1 MQKIP
6 QSSVHLF
13 FNVVQDSSLSGTLAS
28 TLKHIADFSMYNLGP
43 GRQMLHVCYQVV
55 PARNR
60 DLAKEA
66 YTCSCHAESYFSHVL
81 KSLEVSRDCPQFNG
95 TKISDLKSSR
105 ICLAA
110 GAPAIA
116 SDSQAIERAEGETRA
131 LLKASTNTADITHLN
146 VKKFQV
152 SPHSEHFFVSI

>member
-1 MQKIP
+1 MQMIP
-6 QSSVHLF
+6 QLSVHLF
-13 FNVVQDSSLSGTLAS
+13 FHVVQDSNLSGTLAS

-43 GRQMLHVCYQVV
+43 RRQMLYICSQVV

-66 YTCSCHAESYFSHVL
+66 YTCSCHAERYFSHVL
-81 KSLEVSRDCPQFNG
+81 KSLEVSRDCPQFSG
-95 TKISDLKSSR
+95 TKMSDLKASV

-110 GAPAIA
+110 GAPAIT

-131 LLKASTNTADITHLN
+131 LLKASTSDYC
-146 VKKFQV
+146 
-152 SPHSEHFFVSI
+152 

>member
-1 MQKIP
+1 MQTIP
-6 QSSVHLF
+6 PLSVHLF
-13 FNVVQDSSLSGTLAS
+13 FHVVQDSNLSGTLAS

-43 GRQMLHVCYQVV
+43 RRQMLYICSQVV

-66 YTCSCHAESYFSHVL
+66 YTCSCHAERYFSHVL
-81 KSLEVSRDCPQFNG
+81 KSLEVSRDCPQFSE
-95 TKISDLKSSR
+95 TKMSDLKASV

-110 GAPAIA
+110 GAPAIT

-131 LLKASTNTADITHLN
+131 LLKASTSDYC
-146 VKKFQV
+146 
-152 SPHSEHFFVSI
+152 